1 LRNGNRIFDCKV
13 PCKVT
18 VQYSGL
24 NHPHLL
30 QDPMSIAR
38 SLRDRTTSRPS
49 PRGQALV
56 EFAIILPL
64 LAVLLVMAVDAGRL
78 FFGWVALQNA
88 SRIGADY
95 AASHADAWNGAPN
108 PVELSQQARYSVLIK
123 QDLTA
128 SGCQNIPAAAPPP
141 IFDPS
146 GTAPNDYADGV
157 LVRVVLPC
165 EFPLLTPLAQGFLGR
180 PLFLHSS
187 SEFAINRT
195 IATGLG
201 SGAPPPPGPTPA
213 GCPSGQLMV
222 PNLAGLKNQDAFA
235 AWQGSGFTG
244 SYSPAVTNGNKNKRV
259 QSQSLPADSCR
270 ATSSGITVT
279 LQ

>member
-1 LRNGNRIFDCKV
+1 
-13 PCKVT
+13 
-18 VQYSGL
+18 
-24 NHPHLL
+24 
-30 QDPMSIAR
+30 MSIAR
-38 SLRDRTTSRPS
+38 ILRDRTSSRPS

-108 PVELSQQARYSVLIK
+108 PVELSQQLRYSVLIN

-128 SGCQNIPAAAPPP
+128 SGCQNISPTAPAP

-157 LVRVVLPC
+157 RVRVDLPC

-180 PLFLHSS
+180 PLVLHSS

-195 IATGLG
+195 ITTGLG
-201 SGAPPPPGPTPA
+201 SGGPPPPGPTPA
-213 GCPSGQLMV
+213 GCPAGQQNV
-222 PNLAGLKNQDAFA
+222 PNLVGQQNQDAFA

-244 SYSPAVTNGNKNKRV
+244 PYAPAVTNPNKNRRV
-259 QSQSLPADSCR
+259 LSQSLAASSCQ